1 MTKLVIILKNKEK
14 MTDEIFKCDHCG
26 DRFLK
31 FTIDPNDALD
41 FDGTLCKGC
50 IYKLLFECYRKKVWK
65 IEDFIEDW

>member
-1 MTKLVIILKNKEK
+1 
-14 MTDEIFKCDHCG
+14 MTDEIFNCDECG

-41 FDGTLCKGC
+41 FDHIIQLHGTLCKGC
-50 IYKLLFECYRKKVWK
+50 IYKLLMKYYREKVWK